1 MFCGHGKCSAFFH
14 ARPSLLTAEDA
25 ASVRGMHRIHSGDTS
40 RLLTSKRCA
49 TCHTRYI
56 SSYSCTLSSKCST
69 ERQIFC
75 FFSRPALVIDC
86 VRCRF
91 RARNA
96 LHSFRRLLSC
106 SPANGAAPRCPRYI
120 SSYSC
125 TLSSKCSTERQ
136 MFRFFPARPSS
147 LTA

>member
-96 LHSFRRLLSC
+96 LHSFKRHFTPARKRCRSC
-106 SPANGAAPRCPRYI
+106 CPRYI

-136 MFRFFPARPSS
+136 MFCFFPALPSS